1 MTPFTPKFS
10 QLKVHHDP
18 QKNSVIFMLVFK
30 MSQNSVAFVTKEK
43 QTKLS

>member
-1 MTPFTPKFS
+1 MIPFTHKCS

-18 QKNSVIFMLVFK
+18 QKYSVIMLLVFK
-30 MSQNSVAFVTKEK
+30 MSQNSVAFITKEK